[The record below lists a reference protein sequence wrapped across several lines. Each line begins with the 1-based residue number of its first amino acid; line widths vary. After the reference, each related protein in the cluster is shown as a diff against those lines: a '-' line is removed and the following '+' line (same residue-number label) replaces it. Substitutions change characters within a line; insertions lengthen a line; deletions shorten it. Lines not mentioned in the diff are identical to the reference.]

1 MGKVFKN
8 GGGNFVKNE
17 NIKIPSGK
25 NHSKNKRDIPKY
37 IETANKIKKYIIE
50 KNLSKGD
57 KLPGGRTLSEMF
69 HISKNVIYEALEH
82 LHNEGVIEILKQ
94 SGCMVKNI
102 YKTQYVMQWDSYINC
117 GWQTINKEYVQAAAL
132 SNNKFTVDLSSLII
146 HQSFLYQAYF
156 LEALK
161 QYISGKDYMDIYKT
175 QLLGLKELRVA
186 AAKIFQKRG
195 IDAAAE
201 RVIITSGV
209 ESTIELIIRST
220 LSSGDTV
227 YTEEPAMLTLCS
239 LASSIGINIVT
250 IPMDKFGLRI
260 DILKRKYEKSKRS
273 LLITTTFCQV
283 PTGINMSQR
292 RRVDIYNFCQYVNM
306 PILETDCQWYPDK
319 LFKPIASYDT
329 DHRVIYSSGP
339 FMPFT
344 NGFNIGWI
352 HVPEQL
358 INKIAGCELQVNPY
372 ANALNHKIFEIML
385 TSGLY
390 DEFITQLYPKFIAR
404 MELTNQLLRKYL
416 SEYAEWSSNKIVFWI
431 KFYDNVNVIKLLLL
445 NQEVSVIPGFM
456 MGKKFANCIFILPYG
471 VTDEDLETGIKII
484 SEKIKQCIK

>member
-1 MGKVFKN
+1 MGKVSDN
-8 GGGNFVKNE
+8 GGGIFKKYDNIENSPNKNQ
-17 NIKIPSGK
+17 
-25 NHSKNKRDIPKY
+25 SKKKRDIPKY

-82 LHNEGVIEILKQ
+82 LNNEGTIEILKQ
-94 SGCMVKNI
+94 SGCIVKNI
-102 YKTQYVMQWDSYINC
+102 YTTKNVMQWDSYINC
-117 GWQTINKEYVQAAAL
+117 GWQTINKEYVHAVAL
-132 SNNKFTVDLSSLII
+132 SSSSFTVDLSSLII
-146 HQSFLYQAYF
+146 HQSFLYQDYF
-156 LEALK
+156 LKTLK
-161 QYISGKDYMDIYKT
+161 KYISAKEYIDIYKT
-175 QLLGLKELRVA
+175 QLLGLNGLRESI
-186 AAKIFQKRG
+186 AKIFQSRG
-195 IDAAAE
+195 INAAAE
-201 RVIITSGV
+201 RVVITAGV
-209 ESTIELIIRST
+209 ESAIELIIRST
-220 LSSGDTV
+220 LSAGDTI

-250 IPMDKFGLRI
+250 IPMDRFGLRI
-260 DILKRKYEKSKRS
+260 DMLKEKYEKSKRS

-344 NGFNIGWI
+344 NGFNIGWM

-358 INKIAGCELQVNPY
+358 ISKIAGCELQVNPY
-372 ANALNHKIFEIML
+372 PNALNHKIFEIMI

-390 DEFITQLYPKFIAR
+390 DEFIAQLYPKFIAR
-404 MELTNQLLRKYL
+404 MELTDKLLNKYL
-416 SEYAEWSSNKIVFWI
+416 SDYAEWSSDKIVFWI
-431 KFYDNVNVIKLLLL
+431 KFYNNINVIKFLLI

-456 MGKKFANCIFILPYG
+456 MSKKFANFIFILPYA
-471 VTDEDLETGIKII
+471 VDDEELENGIKII